1 MLLTI
6 EFANILPKTL
16 TSLHVGCIP
25 TIITER
31 HINSD
36 KSVMQSK
43 QKLLCDALPPSLTE
57 LSLNFFTYKFDILDL
72 TFLRPEVKKITCSEF
87 YRCDGI
93 RFPKELD
100 ELSACHLGSIVE
112 KMLVRKLTVK
122 FLSFFIHRVSGLKEL
137 RVLSEIYIQK
147 IPPSVEKLSI
157 SINGS
162 YKQIKVLELPNL
174 KELELRTPDMGAL
187 SRIPKEIIRLH
198 LILDNEKE
206 DFVDSYSYLAE
217 FEKLQ
222 YLKITTSHELYHSI
236 FSYIPRSLSCIFIQR
251 VGENVEIYKN
261 IAGVW
266 ERSH

>member
-1 MLLTI
+1 M
-6 EFANILPKTL
+6 
-16 TSLHVGCIP
+16 V
-25 TIITER
+25 
-31 HINSD
+31 
-36 KSVMQSK
+36 
-43 QKLLCDALPPSLTE
+43 
-57 LSLNFFTYKFDILDL
+57 
-72 TFLRPEVKKITCSEF
+72 
-87 YRCDGI
+87 DGI